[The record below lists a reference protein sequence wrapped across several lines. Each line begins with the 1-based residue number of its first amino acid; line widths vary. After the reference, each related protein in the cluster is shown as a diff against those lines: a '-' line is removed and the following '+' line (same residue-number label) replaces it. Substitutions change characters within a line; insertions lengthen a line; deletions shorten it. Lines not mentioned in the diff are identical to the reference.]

1 MNLISSTR
9 SSGRLVQNSLD
20 ALAVAVAEASPVC
33 EASESSD
40 HVSTVAPQ
48 IPESLIV
55 ATKIQ
60 RGRPK
65 RTEHDQ
71 ISEAKLAALNEGYQR
86 IVNQIAHDAS
96 EDNGGRRR
104 LFVCTVS
111 GCGKIFYQRAHLN
124 IHIRSHTGYKPYACP
139 FPGCGKA
146 FPQLGN
152 MRTHER
158 THTGDRPFKCEIPE
172 CQKAFTQLGN
182 LKTHMKKVH
191 SVVMSPKSRRTSRG
205 GLQTPTPL
213 SPAALLTSAAAAV
226 AAATPGSAAYVNIA
240 DSFAGASAAAPRQQ
254 QLYIPTILPASLL
267 ENAKLASHQR
277 PQR

>member
-1 MNLISSTR
+1 MDYISKAAHFG
-9 SSGRLVQNSLD
+9 GRPIQSSLD
-20 ALAVAVAEASPVC
+20 ALAVAVATASTTT
-33 EASESSD
+33 EFSEGSEQ
-40 HVSTVAPQ
+40 VSFVAPQ

-55 ATKIQ
+55 ATKIR

-65 RTEHDQ
+65 HTEHSQ
-71 ISEAKLAALNEGYQR
+71 LSEAKLAALNEGYQR

-104 LFVCTVS
+104 QFVCTVS
-111 GCGKIFYQRAHLN
+111 GCGKVFYQRAHLN

-139 FPGCGKA
+139 FPGCGKS

-172 CQKAFTQLGN
+172 CRKAFTQLGN

-191 SVVMSPKSRRTSRG
+191 NIAMSPKARRGSRG
-205 GLQTPTPL
+205 GSLTPTHI
-213 SPAALLTSAAAAV
+213 SPAALLSAATASGPVPIVNFGDSSAAAV
-226 AAATPGSAAYVNIA
+226 A
-240 DSFAGASAAAPRQQ
+240 RQQ
-254 QLYIPTILPASLL
+254 QQLSILA
-267 ENAKLASHQR
+267 NAKLSR
-277 PQR
+277 